1 MLIILEWLDSM
12 QRLKERLDKRQRDHE
27 VPQGWF
33 EPWFSHSLWL
43 TTLLSALAR
52 PLVLLLLLLS
62 FGPCMI
68 NRLVA
73 FVRERISAVQLLIL
87 RQQYKALQ
95 NPEDEL

>member
-1 MLIILEWLDSM
+1 M
-12 QRLKERLDKRQRDHE
+12 
-27 VPQGWF
+27 F
-33 EPWFSHSLWL
+33 ESWFSHSLSL
-43 TTLLSALAR
+43 TTLLSALAG
-52 PLVLLLLLLS
+52 PLVLLLLLLT